1 MMGPENPDEDW
12 LVRPD
17 ALPEIGPRWMLIFR
31 PPGQYRA
38 RMMTGIRSS
47 PLEVRL
53 LIVINLAIV
62 AAIVA
67 VLVVK

>member
-1 MMGPENPDEDW
+1 
-12 LVRPD
+12 
-17 ALPEIGPRWMLIFR
+17 
-31 PPGQYRA
+31 
-38 RMMTGIRSS
+38 MMTGIRSS